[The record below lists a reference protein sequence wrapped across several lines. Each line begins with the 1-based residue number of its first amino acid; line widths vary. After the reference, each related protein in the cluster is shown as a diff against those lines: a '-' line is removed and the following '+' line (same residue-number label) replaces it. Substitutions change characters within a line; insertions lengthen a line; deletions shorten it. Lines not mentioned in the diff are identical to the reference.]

1 MFTSTLQFYYCKKA
15 EKIKEIRKI
24 EKNFYLF
31 QILIFSKN
39 FPQFFIGFLMANFI
53 LTIFFFLFLAG
64 WHILVDVNSLTN
76 EFSFQL
82 TDPIR
87 RNVYQFRTESSEETN
102 LWLHHLNQAVNV
114 NNINKRSS
122 KNLMSFDWTNSN
134 LFLLCPQALK

>member
-1 MFTSTLQFYYCKKA
+1 MFQTF
-15 EKIKEIRKI
+15 
-24 EKNFYLF
+24 LF

-53 LTIFFFLFLAG
+53 LTIFFLFLAG

-122 KNLMSFDWTNSN
+122 KNLMSFD
-134 LFLLCPQALK
+134 